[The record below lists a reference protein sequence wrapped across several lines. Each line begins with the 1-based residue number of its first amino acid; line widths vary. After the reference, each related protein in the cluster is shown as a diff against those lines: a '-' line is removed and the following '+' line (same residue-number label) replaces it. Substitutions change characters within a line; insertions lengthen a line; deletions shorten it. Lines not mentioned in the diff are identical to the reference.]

1 MPRSKAE
8 GMGRRGVKTRCRG
21 SWRHQHGGL
30 QIYDAADVGLCPRVT
45 GIETIPLTITKCCEH
60 IVRTY
65 IRISFCTYVHARVI
79 TACVHACAGS
89 STCMYPITNVRTYVC
104 QYIPAY
110 KCAGLPQVFSFR
122 PPRYHTLAFKLLQAG
137 ANAHL
142 VRRSYFNVEKQRLIP
157 SRTSSPH
164 RFCNGGPLTEP
175 TKQRATVLPRFFA

>member
-110 KCAGLPQVFSFR
+110 KCAGVPEFVLLLSSKVPYARPQVASGWR
-122 PPRYHTLAFKLLQAG
+122 QRQLGPPYVF
-137 ANAHL
+137 
-142 VRRSYFNVEKQRLIP
+142 QR
-157 SRTSSPH
+157 
-164 RFCNGGPLTEP
+164 
-175 TKQRATVLPRFFA
+175 Q